1 MAIQPEVVPV
11 GGIGVMAF
19 SNMAELVNYVIQDD
33 GTVFCGS
40 AIAMNP
46 EKVIAASKNPELMA
60 ILNKA
65 DIRYADGMGVVKVM
79 RRKLGRRVERIP
91 GCELWQ
97 ALMAKAA
104 QTKTP
109 VFLVGAKPQ
118 VMAETVAKLTAMG
131 VNVVDSQDG
140 YFKDENELIHRIAQ
154 SGARIVTVAMG
165 SPKQEL
171 FIGKCQQQLPDA
183 YYMGVGG
190 TYDVFTGHVQRA
202 PALWCKLHLEW
213 AYRLLSQPSR
223 IGRQTN
229 LLTYA
234 WLFLTNKL

>member
-1 MAIQPEVVPV
+1 MVQQPEVVQV

-19 SNMAELVNYVIQDD
+19 ADMPELVNYIVHDD
-33 GTVFCGS
+33 GTVFAGS

-46 EKVIAASKNPELMA
+46 EKVIAAGKNPQLMQL
-60 ILNKA
+60 LNQA

-79 RRKLGRRVERIP
+79 RRKLKRKVKRIP

-97 ALMAKAA
+97 ELMAKAA

-118 VMAETVAKLTAMG
+118 VLQETVAKLQAMG
-131 VNVVDSQDG
+131 VQVVDSQDG
-140 YFKDENELIHRIAQ
+140 YFKDEDALIERIAA
-154 SGARIVTVAMG
+154 SGAKMVTVAMG
-165 SPKQEL
+165 SPRQEQ

-190 TYDVFTGHVQRA
+190 TYDVFTGHVKRA

-223 IGRQTN
+223 IGRQMN
-229 LLTYA
+229 LVTFVWRYLTH
-234 WLFLTNKL
+234 KV

>member
-1 MAIQPEVVPV
+1 MTQQPEVVQV

-19 SNMAELVNYVIQDD
+19 TNMQELVDYIVHDD
-33 GTVFCGS
+33 GSVFAGS

-46 EKVIAASKNPELMA
+46 EKVIAAGKNPQLLSL
-60 ILNKA
+60 LNNA

-79 RRKLGRRVERIP
+79 RRKLKRKVQRIP

-104 QTKTP
+104 RTKTP
-109 VFLVGAKPQ
+109 VFLVGAKPEVLQ
-118 VMAETVAKLTAMG
+118 QTVEKLQAMG
-131 VNVVDSQDG
+131 VIVAGAQDG
-140 YFKDENELIHRIAQ
+140 YFKDETALIAQ
-154 SGARIVTVAMG
+154 IAGSGAKMVTVAMG
-165 SPKQEL
+165 SPRQEQ
-171 FIGKCQQQLPDA
+171 FIGRCQQQLPDA

-190 TYDVFTGHVQRA
+190 TYDVFTGHVKRA

-223 IGRQTN
+223 IGRQMN
-229 LLTYA
+229 LVTYLWRYLTHQI
-234 WLFLTNKL
+234 

>member
-1 MAIQPEVVPV
+1 MVQQPEVVQV

-19 SNMAELVNYVIQDD
+19 RDMPELVNYIVHDD
-33 GTVFCGS
+33 GTVFAGS

-46 EKVIAASKNPELMA
+46 EKVIAAGKNPQLMQL
-60 ILNKA
+60 LNQA

-79 RRKLGRRVERIP
+79 RRKLKRKVQRIP

-104 QTKTP
+104 VTKTP
-109 VFLVGAKPQ
+109 VFLVGAKPEVLQ
-118 VMAETVAKLTAMG
+118 ETVAKLQAMG
-131 VNVVDSQDG
+131 VQVVDAQDG
-140 YFKDENELIHRIAQ
+140 YFKDEEALIQRIAQ
-154 SGARIVTVAMG
+154 SGAKMVTVAMG
-165 SPKQEL
+165 SPRQEL
-171 FIGKCQQQLPDA
+171 FIGNCQQQLPDA

-190 TYDVFTGHVQRA
+190 TYDVFTGHVKRA

-223 IGRQTN
+223 IGRQMN
-229 LLTYA
+229 LVTFVWRYLTH
-234 WLFLTNKL
+234 KV

>member
-1 MAIQPEVVPV
+1 MVQQPEVVQV

-19 SNMAELVNYVIQDD
+19 ADMPELVNYIVHDD
-33 GTVFCGS
+33 GTVFAGS

-46 EKVIAASKNPELMA
+46 EKVIAAGKNPQLMQL
-60 ILNKA
+60 LNQA

-79 RRKLGRRVERIP
+79 RRKLKRKVKRIP

-97 ALMAKAA
+97 ELMAKAA

-118 VMAETVAKLTAMG
+118 VLQETVAKLQAMG
-131 VNVVDSQDG
+131 VQVVDSQDG
-140 YFKDENELIHRIAQ
+140 YFKDEDALIERIAA
-154 SGARIVTVAMG
+154 SGARMVTVAMG
-165 SPKQEL
+165 SPRQEQ

-190 TYDVFTGHVQRA
+190 TYDVFTGHVKRA

-223 IGRQTN
+223 IGRQMN
-229 LLTYA
+229 LVTFVWRYLTH
-234 WLFLTNKL
+234 KV